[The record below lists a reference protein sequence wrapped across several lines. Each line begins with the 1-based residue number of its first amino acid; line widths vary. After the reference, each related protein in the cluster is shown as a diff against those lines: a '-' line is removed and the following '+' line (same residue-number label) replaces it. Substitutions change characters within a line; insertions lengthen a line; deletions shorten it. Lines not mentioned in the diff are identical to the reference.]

1 MNKRRSNKQSRID
14 ANMRMLN
21 RLILGGVAVFVPLYL
36 LVRFTGGEAKKI
48 ENIGQVLS
56 RIKEPIV
63 WSVPEKGMQ
72 YLTYFQGAPDKGN
85 KFVLIDVQIKAR
97 MRIGFPVVPRCFRLV
112 DDLNIRHYP
121 RSHSPFFIAHSDSF
135 YMDSDEEFFG
145 RLLFEIPANRKAE
158 NLLFD
163 RYKE

>member
-112 DDLNIRHYP
+112 DNLNIRHYP

>member
-1 MNKRRSNKQSRID
+1 MNKRRRSKQSRLD

-36 LVRFTGGEAKKI
+36 IVRFTGGEAKKI
-48 ENIGQVLS
+48 EHIGQVFS
-56 RIKEPIV
+56 HIKEPIV
-63 WSVPEKGMQ
+63 WSVPERVVQ
-72 YLTYFQGAPDKGN
+72 YLAYFQGAPDEGN
-85 KFVLIDVQIKAR
+85 KFVLIEVQMKAR
-97 MRIGFPVVPRCFRLV
+97 LRIGFPVVPRCFRLV

-135 YMDSDEEFFG
+135 YMDSDEEFSG
-145 RLLFEIPANRKAE
+145 KLLFEIPANRKAE

>member
-1 MNKRRSNKQSRID
+1 MNKRRRSKQSRLD

-36 LVRFTGGEAKKI
+36 IVRFTGGEAKKI
-48 ENIGQVLS
+48 ENIAQVFS
-56 RIKEPIV
+56 HIKEPIV
-63 WSVPEKGMQ
+63 WSVPERGVQ
-72 YLTYFQGAPDKGN
+72 YLTYFQGAPDEGN
-85 KFVLIDVQIKAR
+85 KFVLIEVQMKAR
-97 MRIGFPVVPRCFRLV
+97 MRIGFPVLPRCFRLV

-121 RSHSPFFIAHSDSF
+121 RSHSPFFIAYSDSF
-135 YMDSDEEFFG
+135 YMDRDEEFSG
-145 RLLFEIPANRKAE
+145 KLLFEIPADRKAE

>member
-1 MNKRRSNKQSRID
+1 MNKRRRSKQSCLD

-36 LVRFTGGEAKKI
+36 IVRFTGGEAKKI
-48 ENIGQVLS
+48 QTIGEVFSQ
-56 RIKEPIV
+56 IKEPIV
-63 WSVPEKGMQ
+63 WSVPERGVQ
-72 YLTYFQGAPDKGN
+72 YLTYFQGSPDEGN
-85 KFVLIDVQIKAR
+85 KFVLIEVQMKAR

-135 YMDSDEEFFG
+135 YMDSDEEFSG
-145 RLLFEIPANRKAE
+145 KLLFEIPANRKAE